1 MKDTTLSESPLLN
14 WWNSSKNRGDTLDFI
29 LYKHNIPLMNFELGF
44 GHVPRHSLILM
55 GGKVF
60 QLFFSDKNSWH
71 LLASWSHKGLSYLSS
86 VQDICQCSYSSYV
99 KNPLWCFSE
108 TLWQVPEFSLSVW
121 PWALLLT
128 AKSICYLL
136 KSEKDVAFEHRGC
149 QCHSCP
155 LQGDPTAPYHY
166 KKDTCLLWLL

>member
-1 MKDTTLSESPLLN
+1 MKDTTLSESPSLN

-44 GHVPRHSLILM
+44 GHVPRHALILM

-86 VQDICQCSYSSYV
+86 VQDTCQCSYSSYV
-99 KNPLWCFSE
+99 KNPTVMLFRN
-108 TLWQVPEFSLSVW
+108 TLQSPWILTVSVTVGFALNCKEHLLSAEIWEGCGFWAQRLPVP
-121 PWALLLT
+121 LL
-128 AKSICYLL
+128 
-136 KSEKDVAFEHRGC
+136 
-149 QCHSCP
+149 P
-155 LQGDPTAPYHY
+155 LARRSYSPLP
-166 KKDTCLLWLL
+166 L